1 VRCHKPPVG
10 TELCVGPGP
19 GHPVV
24 LSTTLEVE
32 IFQKTSTSWF
42 FSSDPKLLLII
53 NENHGKMSITV
64 VEIAALNV
72 FKTFLPT
79 L

>member
-1 VRCHKPPVG
+1 
-10 TELCVGPGP
+10 
-19 GHPVV
+19 
-24 LSTTLEVE
+24 VE

-42 FSSDPKLLLII
+42 FSSDPKSLLII

-64 VEIAALNV
+64 VEIATLNV